1 MTESRTIRVAGRWVP
16 VIALA
21 ALALPS
27 PLAGQLP
34 GQDAL
39 VRIDSLVARGMARL
53 TQEDV
58 IGTTGIQPGTTNSWI
73 DIQRAIKNL
82 WATGLYED
90 IAFHLDESGGRN
102 VLIVDIVER
111 PLARYIRIT
120 GLESIS
126 QGKVID
132 EVGLQENAPLS
143 RNKVVRAESFI
154 RDELRR
160 EGVPFAVIRRREQP
174 VPGEE
179 GRVDVV
185 IEVEEGQRVTIAEVT
200 FADNVQ
206 FADEEL
212 RGAMTTKPEGFLW
225 FRTGNYDEID
235 YELDLLQSLPAHYA
249 RAGYLDFEVLGDT
262 LIVDPRTGKA
272 RLEIRVEEGPQYR
285 LAEFEIVNAEAFDEE
300 TLRAYF
306 ETESGGIL
314 SALGIGGDREED
326 EAGRIFDLV
335 DFEEAAQRVRELY
348 SNEGYLYA
356 QVEPFYEKTGEEVGG
371 SPTVRAELR
380 VVEGPQAYI
389 RNVIIQGNDYTF
401 DRVIREKI
409 FVLPGD
415 VYSQA
420 RVLQSYQNIQSL
432 GFFEAPM
439 PYPDIRRPDPESG
452 DVDIIFT
459 VIEKQTGTMS
469 FGTAVGGGVGLSG
482 FVGFDQPNLLGQ
494 GKAGSIRWDFGRY
507 INSFTLSLSDPALLQ
522 STISGSFSL
531 YNSTDRF
538 FQFATGRRRRAG
550 FTTQFGVPFFNSLQ
564 TRVFFG
570 YSLSRTSYEA
580 FSSAEDRTLFG
591 LPPGFLSTFS
601 VGITRTTLN
610 HPLFPTSGSMQ
621 SWNVELNGGPLGG
634 QGDFIKHTGQVQW
647 RIPLGQLGGEDGVS
661 GGTQFALG
669 LSVRAGA
676 LFGDASRFPFE
687 SFWLGGVQF
696 GQPLRGYDETTI
708 TPFGYYPERSGRIAQ
723 VDRTGNA
730 YMSATAEYN
739 IVFGSNI
746 GVSAFYD
753 AGNIWQGPGD
763 LNTSRLFRGAG
774 FGVQLVTPFGPLGL
788 DYAYGFDKLD
798 LATGRPAPGWQLHFK
813 MGPNF

>member
-1 MTESRTIRVAGRWVP
+1 MRDSRTPRIAVRWIAIV
-16 VIALA
+16 ALA
-21 ALALPS
+21 AAAP
-27 PLAGQLP
+27 PAQLAGQAT

-53 TQEDV
+53 TQDAV
-58 IGTTGIQPGTTNSWI
+58 IGAAGIQPGTTNSWI

-90 IAFHLDESGGRN
+90 IAFRLDSSGGRN
-102 VLIVDIVER
+102 VLILDIVER

-126 QGKVID
+126 QGKVF
-132 EVGLQENAPLS
+132 EEAGLQENAPLS
-143 RNKVVRAESFI
+143 RDDVIRAETFI
-154 RDELRR
+154 REELRR

-174 VPGEE
+174 VPGDD

-200 FADNVQ
+200 FAGNAR
-206 FADEEL
+206 FTDEEL
-212 RGAMTTKPEGFLW
+212 RGAMRTKPEGFFW

-235 YELDLLQSLPAHYA
+235 FELDLLESLPAYYYQ
-249 RAGYLDFEVLGDT
+249 AGHLDFQVLGDS
-262 LIVDPRTGKA
+262 LIVDPVNGKA
-272 RLEIRVEEGPQYR
+272 RLEIQVDEGARYR
-285 LAEFEIVNAEAFDEE
+285 MSELEIEGADAFDEE
-300 TLRAYF
+300 MLAVYF
-306 ETESGGIL
+306 ENESGGIL
-314 SALGIGGDREED
+314 SALGVGRG
-326 EAGRIFDLV
+326 EAEHPAGPVFDLV
-335 DFEEAAQRVRELY
+335 DFQEAAQRVRELY

-356 QVEPFYEKTGEEVGG
+356 QVEPFFERTGEEVGG
-371 SPTVRAELR
+371 YPTVHARLLIE
-380 VVEGPQAYI
+380 EGPQAYV

-415 VYSQA
+415 VYSEA
-420 RVLQSYQNIQSL
+420 RIVQSYQNIQSL
-432 GFFEAPM
+432 GFFETPM
-439 PYPDIRRPDPESG
+439 PAPDIRPDPVSG

-459 VIEKQTGTMS
+459 VVEKQTGTMS

-482 FVGFDQPNLLGQ
+482 FIGFDQPNLLGQ
-494 GKAGSIRWDFGRY
+494 GKSGSIRWDFGRY
-507 INSFTLSLSDPALLQ
+507 INSFTLSLTDPALFQ
-522 STISGSFSL
+522 STISGSFSV

-570 YSLSRTSYEA
+570 YSLSRTRYEA
-580 FSSAEDRTLFG
+580 FSNVEDRTLFG
-591 LPPGFLSTFS
+591 LPPGILSTFS

-634 QGDFIKHTGQVQW
+634 QGDFVKHTGQAQW
-647 RIPLGQLGGEDGVS
+647 KIPLGQIGGGEGVS
-661 GGTQFALG
+661 GGTQLALG
-669 LSVRAGA
+669 LSVRGGA

-708 TPFGYYPERSGRIAQ
+708 TPFGYFPERNAGIAQ

-730 YMSATAEYN
+730 YLSATAEYN
-739 IVFGSNI
+739 AVFGSNI
-746 GVSAFYD
+746 GLSVFYD

-774 FGVQLVTPFGPLGL
+774 VGLQLLTPFGPLGL
-788 DYAYGFDKLD
+788 DYAYGFDKVD
-798 LATGRPAPGWQLHFK
+798 PVTGRPAPGWQLHFK